1 MLGSLLLAASLA
13 SGSSENLL
21 LGRRVQGSGL
31 AGSPSVV
38 TNGHL
43 RPEGEVG
50 SPAHTAILKS
60 PESHLYVDL
69 GETREI
75 RGLIVQFDADDVYLI
90 ERSTDGQHW
99 SGLLRIEAGLSGA
112 GLRTRYAVLPT
123 PLPAKFLLVHAEGG
137 DGRFF
142 VSQLQAYSKLPSP
155 WPPELI
161 EDGPAVPVLSLP
173 TVAAPPGAQSP
184 VLVPVTP
191 VPRHAPP
198 PVVNRFTETKM
209 TAVKGL
215 LAASGLGLLTW
226 GYALKRSGRGAKY
239 RQARDVLLAALGIL
253 GLASWWNLGHYHFES
268 YVHTW
273 DTFHYYIGAKYQPE
287 LGYTRLYECAVA
299 ADVAAVRVAP
309 SDLVTVTN
317 LETNHLEPLLGAKA
331 VEGCLPYFSPERWRS
346 FIADVEWFH
355 DRSGTQ
361 WQSILSDHG
370 YNGTPA
376 WGILGGILAN
386 TGPASSD
393 QIGILATI
401 DSALLVT
408 MWVVV
413 VWAWGWRAA
422 AVATLSWG
430 TNYAA
435 RYWWNG
441 GAFLRMD
448 WLFCLVVGISLLRK
462 ERPRTAGAILCFA
475 ALLRIFPG
483 VILIGLAT
491 TATAR
496 FLGQRRIALMG
507 HEKRLL
513 EGAVAALAFVLPL
526 SVLVAGGGHTMHWST
541 WKEFAQNSRKHLST
555 PLTNNMGL
563 ETVLTYRTDTRAEKV
578 NAGGDADPFEP
589 WKEAHRRTAQRV
601 KIPYLILA
609 AVGITAFAW
618 VFRIEKAWLV
628 AAAAV
633 GLIPIATELTCYY
646 YSFLLVLALLTV
658 ERDEIGIM
666 FTGLSLVS
674 CIIPTFLAWD
684 EDRYALLSLAV
695 LVVLGAAAWFLE
707 RTKTPSDKA
716 LAVKEGWIWTRRP
729 QEARKG

>member
-1 MLGSLLLAASLA
+1 MLGSILLAASLA
-13 SGSSENLL
+13 SGSAENLL

-31 AGSPSVV
+31 AGTPSVV
-38 TNGHL
+38 TSGRL

-50 SPAHTAILKS
+50 SPAHTAILES

-69 GETREI
+69 GLTREI
-75 RGLIVQFDADDVYLI
+75 RGLVVQFDADDVYLI

-99 SGLLRIEAGLSGA
+99 SGLLRIEAGLAGA

-142 VSQLQAYSKLPSP
+142 VSQLQAYSRLPSP
-155 WPPELI
+155 WPPELT
-161 EDGPAVPVLSLP
+161 EDAAAVPVLSP
-173 TVAAPPGAQSP
+173 PPVAAPPGAQSP
-184 VLVPVTP
+184 ALFPVTR
-191 VPRHAPP
+191 VPRQAPS
-198 PVVNRFTETKM
+198 PVVDRFTETKM
-209 TAVKGL
+209 TAIKGL

-226 GYALKRSGRGAKY
+226 GYALKRSGRGAKH
-239 RQARDVLLAALGIL
+239 RQARDVLLVTLGIL
-253 GLASWWNLGHYHFES
+253 GLASWWNFGHFHFEN

-287 LGYTRLYECAVA
+287 LAYTRLYECAVA
-299 ADVAAVRVAP
+299 ADVAAGRVTP

-317 LETNHLEPLLGAKA
+317 LETNRLEPLLGAKA
-331 VEGCLPYFSPERWRS
+331 IEGCLPYFSPERWRS

-376 WGILGGILAN
+376 WGILGRILAS
-386 TGPASSD
+386 TGPASSR
-393 QIGILATI
+393 QIAILATI

-422 AVATLSWG
+422 AIAALSWG

-462 ERPRTAGAILCFA
+462 ERPRTAGALLCFA

-483 VILIGLAT
+483 VIFIGLAT
-491 TATAR
+491 AAIGALPGATKDR
-496 FLGQRRIALMG
+496 TLGSREAIPRRRCGGPGHRLAPLCPFRWRRSHHAL
-507 HEKRLL
+507 ERL
-513 EGAVAALAFVLPL
+513 EGVCAELAKAPFDSADEQHGP
-526 SVLVAGGGHTMHWST
+526 
-541 WKEFAQNSRKHLST
+541 
-555 PLTNNMGL
+555 
-563 ETVLTYRTDTRAEKV
+563 
-578 NAGGDADPFEP
+578 GDGPQP
-589 WKEAHRRTAQRV
+589 IGPIHGRRR
-601 KIPYLILA
+601 
-609 AVGITAFAW
+609 
-618 VFRIEKAWLV
+618 
-628 AAAAV
+628 
-633 GLIPIATELTCYY
+633 
-646 YSFLLVLALLTV
+646 
-658 ERDEIGIM
+658 
-666 FTGLSLVS
+666 
-674 CIIPTFLAWD
+674 
-684 EDRYALLSLAV
+684 
-695 LVVLGAAAWFLE
+695 
-707 RTKTPSDKA
+707 
-716 LAVKEGWIWTRRP
+716 
-729 QEARKG
+729 